1 MLLGNNTALLPSRP
15 SCCSATHLHSTSN
28 VHTAMRKFHLTRC
41 DAKYDMSVP
50 LLLSNGN
57 QPDSGHVTAR
67 AAAMC
72 LYLSD

>member
-15 SCCSATHLHSTSN
+15 SCCSATHLHSTN
-28 VHTAMRKFHLTRC
+28 VHTAMRRFHLTQC